1 MSGLRA
7 APLRVRVASLPT
19 RFPQVAGLVAGLG
32 DVAWYATLGIGFAG
46 GAVEAMDI
54 AAVTTARAAL
64 VAEGGSLVVE
74 AAPAALHAA
83 VDPWGPPPQGFP
95 IMQRLKQR
103 FDPDG
108 RLNPGR
114 FVGGL

>member
-1 MSGLRA
+1 VIEDAPGELR
-7 APLRVRVASLPT
+7 SL
-19 RFPQVAGLVAGLG
+19 
-32 DVAWYATLGIGFAG
+32 
-46 GAVEAMDI
+46 
-54 AAVTTARAAL
+54 
-64 VAEGGSLVVE
+64 
-74 AAPAALHAA
+74 
-83 VDPWGPPPQGFP
+83 DPWGPPPPAFA